1 MTSREALDFEVGFHH
16 KVFSKRQQVYIQRI
30 SERINANVGFDIWA
44 ANKHMII
51 GYVVNSKFFVTYR
64 GFTAEA
70 NGKGRG
76 SLESQRHQSFGHS
89 PVHFPG

>member
-1 MTSREALDFEVGFHH
+1 MYYTPSLQ
-16 KVFSKRQQVYIQRI
+16 KKKKKRNPTNKHQ
-30 SERINANVGFDIWA
+30 ANKTLILTDIWA

>member
-1 MTSREALDFEVGFHH
+1 MNICITPPPFKKKET
-16 KVFSKRQQVYIQRI
+16 QQI
-30 SERINANVGFDIWA
+30 SIKLILENFLTDIWA